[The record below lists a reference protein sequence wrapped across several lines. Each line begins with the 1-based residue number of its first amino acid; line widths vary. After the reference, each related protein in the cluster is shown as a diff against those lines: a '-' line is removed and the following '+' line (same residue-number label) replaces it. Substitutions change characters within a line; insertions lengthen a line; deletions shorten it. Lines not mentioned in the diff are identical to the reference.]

1 MLEPEKRRVP
11 GRHISICHYSLWIM
25 KRILLVDDDIRIQ
38 RLLAEELEEDG
49 YRISTAS
56 NGKDAISL
64 LTADS
69 ERPDLVILD
78 LRMPKM
84 SGLETMSFM
93 LKLKLN
99 IPVIIFSAYSSY
111 RNQALAMAADAYVVK
126 SSDLK
131 ELKVKIHEL
140 V

>member
-1 MLEPEKRRVP
+1 VP
-11 GRHISICHYSLWIM
+11 GRHISIHHQNLWIM
-25 KRILLVDDDIRIQ
+25 KRILLVDDDVRIQ

-49 YRISTAS
+49 YRISTAR
-56 NGKDAISL
+56 NGKDALSL
-64 LTADS
+64 LTTDS

-84 SGLETMSFM
+84 NGLETIGLM

-111 RNQALAMAADAYVVK
+111 RNDSLAMAADAYVVK
-126 SSDLK
+126 SSDLS

-140 V
+140 A

>member
-1 MLEPEKRRVP
+1 M
-11 GRHISICHYSLWIM
+11 
-25 KRILLVDDDIRIQ
+25 VDDDIRIQ

-49 YRISTAS
+49 YRISTAR
-56 NGKDAISL
+56 NGKDALSL
-64 LTADS
+64 LTTDS

-84 SGLETMSFM
+84 NGLETIGLM

-111 RNQALAMAADAYVVK
+111 RNDALAMAADAYVVK
-126 SSDLK
+126 SSDLS

-140 V
+140 A

>member
-1 MLEPEKRRVP
+1 
-11 GRHISICHYSLWIM
+11 M

-49 YRISTAS
+49 YRISTAR
-56 NGKDAISL
+56 NGKDALSF
-64 LTADS
+64 LTTVS
-69 ERPDLVILD
+69 EKPDLVILD

-84 SGLETMSFM
+84 NGLETIGLM

-111 RNQALAMAADAYVVK
+111 RNDPLSMAADAYVVK
-126 SSDLK
+126 SSDLS

-140 V
+140 A